1 MKSLSGPG
9 RKSPPPLFIIAVQ
22 FYGGWAGGQ
31 AGALLGRPGEECPV
45 KDLEGNGHFILTRG
59 GG

>member
-1 MKSLSGPG
+1 MVG
-9 RKSPPPLFIIAVQ
+9 RR
-22 FYGGWAGGQ
+22 AGRQ

-45 KDLEGNGHFILTRG
+45 KDLEGNGPFIQARG